1 MSTNNTHTPEQLLE
15 MLNSG
20 KTLSEIKGEVSASS
34 EVTLSGISPQTSDGS
49 CSPLPV
55 KDEVTLCSPVDI
67 NLKSNRPRGGSEGV
81 VPESVVTKT
90 ESNVAIRTNPRSIAP
105 TGYVTPTVTE
115 KIISPPPPSSPFF
128 SQKEIVEIK
137 PSRELPKCSDVV
149 FDGVDV
155 ANPVELLLLLGEI
168 TLDVNNTN
176 LPHLHDWQIRF
187 MLDFADSRHTKESP
201 FQAIAQACNS
211 SGKDKY
217 IIATCAVWI
226 CMRYKE
232 CYCPITSSSGDQ
244 LDKQTCTH
252 LDRICNKVNAIFGKV
267 WKLNYRHYEFLH
279 EGDMGQPAP
288 SVITCFATDEAGR
301 AEGYHPVE
309 QGRRMALFTSETKSI
324 PSDITDALERCT
336 GFTHR
341 VDASSPG
348 AATGYFYNTCMSALP
363 REEIDDIKGLS
374 STQVI
379 LYKVTAYD
387 CSHITPS
394 EIERIASK
402 LPGGKNNQV
411 FRSSVM
417 AEFGSTEEMVV
428 IPSTFV
434 WRAVED
440 LPKRKGEFG
449 ITHIPEPYNE
459 AGLDL
464 SDGGA
469 ETVLAV
475 RNGNKLL
482 AIEAFKFDDTED
494 TIDYLQKLF
503 EKHSLNHKDALIRG
517 DYCGLGGPMLRALK
531 RKGWSNI
538 RFVDS
543 RNKAMEP
550 KTYSNRGTE
559 LFFNTR
565 ELFQNKDLIIFYDKL
580 LIDQLCTRYYKIRDG
595 KIHQL
600 LTKLEQKAKG
610 FPSPDRADAFNL
622 AFWNYKTNKK
632 YQDEEVPFKE
642 EEEDDRVPKPKLIA
656 DFDQREWAN
665 RHNNKY
671 SADHVK
677 QEDLDNLQEEIQQYN
692 QRLTRN

>member
-1 MSTNNTHTPEQLLE
+1 
-15 MLNSG
+15 
-20 KTLSEIKGEVSASS
+20 
-34 EVTLSGISPQTSDGS
+34 
-49 CSPLPV
+49 
-55 KDEVTLCSPVDI
+55 
-67 NLKSNRPRGGSEGV
+67 
-81 VPESVVTKT
+81 
-90 ESNVAIRTNPRSIAP
+90 
-105 TGYVTPTVTE
+105 
-115 KIISPPPPSSPFF
+115 
-128 SQKEIVEIK
+128 
-137 PSRELPKCSDVV
+137 
-149 FDGVDV
+149 
-155 ANPVELLLLLGEI
+155 
-168 TLDVNNTN
+168 
-176 LPHLHDWQIRF
+176 
-187 MLDFADSRHTKESP
+187 
-201 FQAIAQACNS
+201 
-211 SGKDKY
+211 
-217 IIATCAVWI
+217 
-226 CMRYKE
+226 
-232 CYCPITSSSGDQ
+232 
-244 LDKQTCTH
+244 
-252 LDRICNKVNAIFGKV
+252 
-267 WKLNYRHYEFLH
+267 
-279 EGDMGQPAP
+279 
-288 SVITCFATDEAGR
+288 
-301 AEGYHPVE
+301 
-309 QGRRMALFTSETKSI
+309 
-324 PSDITDALERCT
+324 
-336 GFTHR
+336 
-341 VDASSPG
+341 
-348 AATGYFYNTCMSALP
+348 
-363 REEIDDIKGLS
+363 
-374 STQVI
+374 
-379 LYKVTAYD
+379 
-387 CSHITPS
+387 
-394 EIERIASK
+394 
-402 LPGGKNNQV
+402 
-411 FRSSVM
+411 M